1 MKADLWLPLAP
12 LVFFGVVTALT
23 LLYRK
28 IYDVRERTA
37 EEVAPFLRTVPVRE
51 VEHLFSAAT
60 EHFLRLN
67 MTREQFRRAQLQ
79 RIHLALEYVRRI
91 SHNALIAQQWAA
103 YEMGRARAVGNAECG
118 HLSVDLVGAGVHCR
132 MCSFVLRAR
141 LHTWLFR
148 MAFLPFLAPPSFDTL
163 IKYGSADL
171 LDFYGK
177 VRSTAFELGH
187 CYGDNYQDKLA
198 ELM

>member
-1 MKADLWLPLAP
+1 MTADLWLPLAP
-12 LVFFGVVTALT
+12 LIFFGVVTVLT

-28 IYDVRERTA
+28 IYDVRVRTA
-37 EEVAPFLRTVPVRE
+37 EEVAPFLRPVDIRE
-51 VEHLFSAAT
+51 VEDLFSAST
-60 EHFLRLN
+60 ETCLRLN
-67 MTREQFRRAQLQ
+67 MTAPRFRRAQLQ
-79 RIHLALEYVRRI
+79 RIHLALEYIRRI

-103 YEMGRARAVGNAECG
+103 YEMGRARAAGNTECG
-118 HLSVDLVGAGVHCR
+118 HLSVDLVGASVHCR
-132 MCSFVLRAR
+132 MCGFVLRAR
-141 LHTWLFR
+141 LHSWLVR

-177 VRSTAFELGH
+177 VRSTAFELGN